1 MSAVL
6 MFIGLIFCVYG
17 VHEGPRPVGPTTEAV
32 TEKPEKAKE
41 KEAENV
47 KEKKVNLLMDFFN
60 FRDLRTI
67 FKVFTRKRT
76 EKKRTMLFLCYILL
90 FFGFGP
96 MFGKFHEKQKKKKD
110 RAFRF
115 DT

>member
-17 VHEGPRPVGPTTEAV
+17 VHEGQRPVGPTTEAV
-32 TEKPEKAKE
+32 TEKPEKE
-41 KEAENV
+41 KEVEKVAEI
-47 KEKKVNLLMDFFN
+47 KVNLLTDFFN
-60 FRDLRTI
+60 FRDLGTI

-96 MFGKFHEKQKKKKD
+96 MFGKWFYVLEEVQSCIYS
-110 RAFRF
+110 
-115 DT
+115 